1 MAIRK
6 VLIANRGEIA
16 VRIIRAA
23 HDLGIET
30 VLVASE
36 ADTDSG
42 ATRMADKVVVLGP
55 APSKASYLVPELIVQ
70 AALSTSCD
78 AVHPGYGFLS
88 ERAILPELCDRHGLR
103 FIGPKA
109 STIQS
114 LGNKVAARKIAE
126 ASAVPLVKGTG
137 NITDKETAKR
147 EAEAIGY
154 PVLMKAAS
162 GGGGRGMFVASDDK
176 DIDAQFESSSKEA
189 EEAFGDGNLY
199 LEQYIENA
207 RHVEVQIAGDGKGRA
222 VHFGDRDCSVQR
234 RYQKM
239 IEEGPCC
246 IMSDS
251 SRESMRSAAVKLM
264 ADLNY
269 RNLGTVEFV
278 YDPKRD
284 EFFFIE
290 VNTRI
295 QVEHPVSEQVSG
307 VDLVKLQFAL
317 AEDNLN
323 FLPSQN
329 QIVLKGHAI
338 ECRINAE
345 DPENNFFPSPGRIE
359 NWSPPHGPGI
369 RVDSHCFSGY
379 QVPPFYDSM
388 IGKLIITAPDRNAA
402 IARAIASLEDF
413 SIDGIKTNLN
423 LLLNVLKD
431 QCFHE
436 NSFST
441 KWLENDFLNPQARD

>member
-162 GGGGRGMFVASDDK
+162 GGGGRGMFIASDDK
-176 DIDAQFESSSKEA
+176 DIDAQFESASKEA

-207 RHVEVQIAGDGKGRA
+207 RHVEVQIAGDGKGQA

-323 FLPSQN
+323 VLPSQN

-345 DPENNFFPSPGRIE
+345 DPENNFFPSPGCIV
-359 NWSPPHGPGI
+359 NWSPPQGPGI

-402 IARAIASLEDF
+402 IARF
-413 SIDGIKTNLN
+413 
-423 LLLNVLKD
+423 
-431 QCFHE
+431 FY
-436 NSFST
+436 
-441 KWLENDFLNPQARD
+441 

>member
-1 MAIRK
+1 VTIRK

-30 VLVASE
+30 VLVASD
-36 ADTDSG
+36 ADADSG

-55 APSKASYLVPELIVQ
+55 APSKVSYLVPELIVH

-78 AVHPGYGFLS
+78 AIHPGYGFLS
-88 ERAILPELCDRHGLR
+88 ERAILPELCDRHKLR

-109 STIQS
+109 TTIQS

-126 ASAVPLVKGTG
+126 AAAVPLVKGTS
-137 NITDKETAKR
+137 NITDKEIAKR

-162 GGGGRGMFVASDDK
+162 GGGGRGMFVATDDK
-176 DIDAQFESSSKEA
+176 DIDAQFESASKEA

-239 IEEGPCC
+239 IEEGPCS
-246 IMSDS
+246 IMTDT

-295 QVEHPVSEQVSG
+295 QVEHPVSEQVSN
-307 VDLVKLQFAL
+307 VDLIKLQFAL
-317 AEDNLN
+317 AEGDSNV
-323 FLPSQN
+323 LPTQN
-329 QIVLKGHAI
+329 QIAIKGHAI

-345 DPENNFFPSPGRIE
+345 DPENNFFPSPGCIE
-359 NWSPPHGPGI
+359 NWSPPQGPGI

-402 IARAIASLEDF
+402 IARAITAVENF
-413 SIDGIKTNLN
+413 SIKGIKTNLN
-423 LLLNVLKD
+423 LLLDVLKD
-431 QCFHE
+431 ECFRE
-436 NSFST
+436 NRFST
-441 KWLENDFLNPQARD
+441 KWLENDFLNL

>member
-1 MAIRK
+1 MTIRK

-36 ADTDSG
+36 ADADSG

-55 APSKASYLVPELIVQ
+55 APSKASYLVPELIVH

-88 ERAILPELCDRHGLR
+88 ERAILPELCDKHGLR

-109 STIQS
+109 TTIQS
-114 LGNKVAARKIAE
+114 LGNKVAARKIAK
-126 ASAVPLVKGTG
+126 ASAVPLVKGTI

-147 EAEAIGY
+147 EAETIGY

-176 DIDAQFESSSKEA
+176 DIDAQFESASKEA

-239 IEEGPCC
+239 IEEGPCS
-246 IMSDS
+246 IMSDT

-269 RNLGTVEFV
+269 SNLGTVEFV

-307 VDLVKLQFAL
+307 VDLIKLQFAL
-317 AEDNLN
+317 AEGNPN
-323 FLPSQN
+323 VLPAQN
-329 QIVLKGHAI
+329 QIVIKGHAI

-345 DPENNFFPSPGRIE
+345 DPENNFFPSPGRIA
-359 NWSPPHGPGI
+359 NWSPPQGSGI

-388 IGKLIITAPDRNAA
+388 IGKLIITAPDRNTA
-402 IARAIASLEDF
+402 IARAIAALENF
-413 SIDGIKTNLN
+413 SIEGIKTNLN
-423 LLLNVLKD
+423 LLLDVLRD
-431 QCFHE
+431 QCFRE
-436 NSFST
+436 NRFST
-441 KWLENDFLNPQARD
+441 KWLENDFLNTQVRD